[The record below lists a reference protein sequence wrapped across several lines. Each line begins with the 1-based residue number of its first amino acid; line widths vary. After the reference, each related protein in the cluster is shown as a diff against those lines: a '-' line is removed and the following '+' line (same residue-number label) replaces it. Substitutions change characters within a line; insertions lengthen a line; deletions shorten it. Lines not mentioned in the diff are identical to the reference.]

1 MNPCQIT
8 AFFLKGCKSVR
19 FNVYLDFLGYR
30 AIVKCCNLLRK
41 TKTSMTFKNLR
52 TCCLALSL
60 LFFACDS
67 APKEYATL
75 LIYGGPIYTVDSTQ
89 AMVEAVATKDNKILF
104 AGSLVEAEAY
114 KTEATQV
121 IDLGGKTMTPGLIE
135 GHGHFMG
142 LGYNELDLDLMQTTS
157 YQEII
162 DAVAEKVKT
171 TAPGEWIIGRGWH
184 QSKWTEMPE
193 DTVNGFQTHY
203 RLSEVSPDNPVYLS
217 HASGHAGFANA
228 KAMEIAG
235 IEILPKDGIDKLEV
249 EGGEEIRDGLCRPT
263 GIFNER
269 AQGLIGKHIP
279 ETTPEK
285 NIKAFELAVAACQRN
300 GITGFHDAGIGQET
314 IALYDQMKTEQKMN
328 VRMYAMLTGWDKELL
343 DEWYQ
348 KGPLV
353 DPDHLVTIRSVKLNC
368 DGALGSRGAWLLEA
382 YTDRPGHFGHETLP
396 MEFVKET
403 ALNGLQNGFQVCS
416 HAIGDRANK
425 EILDRY
431 EAAFTALPDLITD
444 HRFRI
449 EHAQHLH
456 PDDIP
461 RFAQLGVIP
470 AMQAVHLS
478 SDRPWA
484 IDRLGEKRI
493 KEGAYMWQALLKTGI
508 PIVNGT
514 DVPVEPLNP
523 IASLF
528 ASISRKTLQGTPEG
542 GYEPEQKMTREQA
555 LRSYTIDAAY
565 GAFEEKIKGSI
576 TPGKLADFTIYSQ
589 DLMAVPEEEFLNTTI
604 EMTIF
609 DGKVVYTK
617 GK

>member
-1 MNPCQIT
+1 MSI
-8 AFFLKGCKSVR
+8 KKSI
-19 FNVYLDFLGYR
+19 FWTL
-30 AIVKCCNLLRK
+30 
-41 TKTSMTFKNLR
+41 T
-52 TCCLALSL
+52 LSVL
-60 LFFACDS
+60 VLFSCEKIE
-67 APKEYATL
+67 KEAATM
-75 LIYGGPIYTVDSTQ
+75 LIHGGTIYTVDSVHTT
-89 AMVEAVATKDNKILF
+89 VEAVATKNDKILF
-104 AGSLVEAEAY
+104 AGSLLEAEAY
-114 KTEATQV
+114 KTEQTKV
-121 IDLGGKTMTPGLIE
+121 IDLQGKTMTPGLIE

-142 LGYNELDLDLMQTTS
+142 LGYNELNLDLMTTTS
-157 YQEII
+157 YQEIV
-162 DAVAEKVKT
+162 DAVAKAVEMAK
-171 TAPGEWIIGRGWH
+171 PGEWITGRGWH

-193 DTVNGFQTHY
+193 ETVDGFQTHGL
-203 RLSEVSPDNPVYLS
+203 LSAVSPDNPVYLS

-235 IEILPKDGIDKLEV
+235 LQILGKEGIDGLEV
-249 EGGEEIRDGLCRPT
+249 SGGEVMRDNLGQPT

-269 AQGLIGKHIP
+269 AQTLITKHIP

-285 NIKAFELAVAACQRN
+285 DAKAFELAVAACHRN

-314 IALYDQMKTEQKMN
+314 ISLFEKMKSEGKMGI
-328 VRMYAMLTGWDKELL
+328 RLYAMLTGWDKELL
-343 DEWYQ
+343 EKWYVQ
-348 KGPLV
+348 GPMV
-353 DPDHLVTIRSVKLNC
+353 DADNLFTIRSVKLNC
-368 DGALGSRGAWLLEA
+368 DGALGARGAWLLEE
-382 YTDRPGHFGHETLP
+382 YTDRPDHFGHETLP

-403 ALNGLQNGFQVCS
+403 ALNGLKHGFQVCA

-431 EAAFTALPDLITD
+431 EAAFTEMPNETNDN
-444 HRFRI
+444 RYRI

-470 AMQAVHLS
+470 AMQAVHMS

-493 KEGAYMWQALLKTGI
+493 KEGAYMWQALLKSGI

-523 IASLF
+523 IASF
-528 ASISRKTLQGTPEG
+528 YASVSRKTLKGMPEG

-555 LRSYTIDAAY
+555 LRSYTLDAAY

-576 TPGKLADFTIYSQ
+576 TPGKLADFTIYDQ
-589 DLMAVPEEEFLNTTI
+589 DLMTVDENKILDTQI
-604 EMTIF
+604 SMTIF
-609 DGKVVYTK
+609 DGEVVYEK
-617 GK
+617 LN